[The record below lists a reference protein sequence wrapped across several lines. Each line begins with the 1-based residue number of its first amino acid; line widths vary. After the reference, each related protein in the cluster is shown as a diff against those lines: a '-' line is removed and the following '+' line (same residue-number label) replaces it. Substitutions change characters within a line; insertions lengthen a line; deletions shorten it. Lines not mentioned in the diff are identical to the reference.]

1 MSLLVEIGKLP
12 KLTIDGCDVE
22 VREGATLLDAARALG
37 LDVPTLCFV
46 EGRAPSTSCMACLVK
61 VGGKLVPSCATPARD
76 GLAVESE
83 TDEVRDARRAAI
95 ELLLSDHAGDC
106 MAPCQLTCPARMDIP
121 LMTRLIAGGRMREAL
136 VTVRETIAL
145 PGVLGRVCPAPCE
158 KACRRGRVDAPVS
171 ICLLKRRVAD
181 ADLALSDPWL
191 PERRRATGK
200 RVAVVGAGPAGLA
213 CAYHLALEGHA
224 VTVFDDRDAPGGELA
239 KTVEDGRLPRDV
251 LDAEVSTVRR
261 LGVEFRMNTRIG
273 RDVAAIDLVRDW
285 NALVLACGELNGELR
300 EAAVRPLGL
309 EETAAGVRVEKGSF
323 ATGKEGVFAAGGII
337 RKSRM
342 AVRAL
347 AEGRA
352 AAGSTHAYLSGAEV
366 SPRARPFTSRLGKAS
381 ETELAELAKGAG
393 SGARIEPSGS
403 DDAGL
408 SGGLSPDE
416 AAREAARCL
425 HCDCRKPVE
434 CRLRRY
440 ADALGADA
448 RRFAGERRALEVHD
462 RHADVVY
469 EPGKCISCGI
479 CVMITED
486 AREELGLTF
495 VGRGFTVK
503 VGVPFGGTVAEGL
516 AKTAREC
523 AAACPT
529 GALALKDFAGREA
542 TGAD

>member
-1 MSLLVEIGKLP
+1 MP
-12 KLTIDGCDVE
+12 KLTIDGRDVE
-22 VREGATLLDAARALG
+22 VPEGATLLGAARALG
-37 LDVPTLCFV
+37 IDVPTLCFV

-61 VGGKLVPSCATPARD
+61 VGGRLVPSCATPARD
-76 GLAVESE
+76 GLVVESE
-83 TDEVRDARRAAI
+83 TDEVRAARRAAI

-106 MAPCQLTCPARMDIP
+106 VAPCQLTCPARMDIP
-121 LMTRLIAGGRMREAL
+121 LMTRLIATGRMREAI
-136 VTVRETIAL
+136 VTVKETIAL

-158 KACRRGRVDAPVS
+158 KACRRGRVDEPVS
-171 ICLLKRRVAD
+171 ICLLKRRAAD
-181 ADLALSDPWL
+181 ADLASGEPWS
-191 PERRRATGK
+191 PERKAATGK

-213 CAYHLALEGHA
+213 CAYTLALEGHE

-251 LDAEVSTVRR
+251 LDAEAESIKR
-261 LGVEFRMNTRIG
+261 LGVEFRMKTRVG

-285 NALVLACGELNGELR
+285 NALVVACGELNGELR
-300 EAAVRPLGL
+300 EAVVGPLGL
-309 EETAAGVRVEKGSF
+309 EETKAGVRVEKGSF
-323 ATGKEGVFAAGGII
+323 ATSKAGVFAAGGIV

-352 AAGSTHAYLSGAEV
+352 AAMSAHAYLSGSGVA
-366 SPRARPFTSRLGKAS
+366 PPARPFTSRLGRAG
-381 ETELAELAKGAG
+381 EAELAELAKGASPG
-393 SGARIEPSGS
+393 ERIEPSGS
-403 DDAGL
+403 DGL
-408 SGGLSPDE
+408 TPDE

-425 HCDCRKPVE
+425 HCDCRKPAR
-434 CRLRRY
+434 CRLRIH

-448 RRFAGERRALEVHD
+448 KRFAGERRALEIHD
-462 RHADVVY
+462 RHADVIY

-479 CVMITED
+479 CVRIAED

-495 VGRGFTVK
+495 IGRGFTVK

-523 AAACPT
+523 ASACPT
-529 GALALKDFAGREA
+529 GALALKDSTGREP
-542 TGAD
+542 TSAD